1 MNKILGLFL
10 VLALLIFQGCKKE
23 ERLTIAVGGAPSEV
37 EYLEKLIGE
46 FERRTG
52 IHVVL
57 RRQPTDTDQ
66 RRQELVIALKAGERD
81 PDLFLMDVI
90 WVPQFAA
97 SGWLEP
103 LDGYVRESGI
113 SLSDFFSGVV
123 EGVDRYDGKLIAL
136 PLYVD
141 GGLLYYRKDLLERYG
156 YAPPSTWEELVKQ
169 SKKVQRAIRKR
180 NPSFYGF
187 VWQGAQYEGLV
198 CNFLEFAA
206 SRGGGIVD
214 SLGRLTIDRPEN
226 TEALRFMRDLIV
238 RYEVSPPNTYT
249 EMKEEEVRLFFQ
261 RGDALFE
268 RNWPYAWKLHQADDS
283 PVKGK
288 VGMALLPSFK
298 GGRHVSTLGG
308 WHIGISR
315 FADRKKEAWEL
326 LRFLISEEVQKRLLL
341 DLGWNPGRRDVYSD
355 PEVLKEVPQAE
366 VLQSIFE
373 RAIPRPVLPFY
384 TRISEILQKY
394 LNSALSGD
402 MEPDE
407 ALKKAQKEAESVFS
421 LYEKK

>member
-1 MNKILGLFL
+1 MNKILLFVLVVGLL
-10 VLALLIFQGCKKE
+10 TVQGCKKE
-23 ERLTIAVGGAPSEV
+23 KRLTIAVGGAPSEV
-37 EYLEKLIGE
+37 EYLEKLVSE
-46 FERRTG
+46 FEKETG

-66 RRQELVIALKAGERD
+66 RRQELVIALKARERD

-103 LDGYVRESGI
+103 LDDYARESGVE
-113 SLSDFFSGVV
+113 LSSFFRGVV
-123 EGVDRYDGKLIAL
+123 ENVDRYDGKLIAL

-141 GGLLYYRKDLLERYG
+141 GGLLYYRKDLLEKFG
-156 YAPPSTWEELVKQ
+156 FSPPSTWDELVRQARKIQ
-169 SKKVQRAIRKR
+169 KEVRKK

-206 SRGGGIVD
+206 SMGGGLTD

-226 TEALRFMRDLIV
+226 IRALQFMRDLIN
-238 RYEVSPPNTYT
+238 RYRISPPNTYT
-249 EMKEEEVRLFFQ
+249 EMREEEVRLFFQ

-283 PVKGK
+283 PVRGK
-288 VGMALLPSFK
+288 VGMSLLPSST

-308 WHIGISR
+308 WHVGISR

-326 LRFLISEEVQKRLLL
+326 LKFLVSKEIQKRLLF
-341 DLGWNPGRRDVYSD
+341 DLGWNPGRRDVYGD
-355 PEVLKEVPQAE
+355 PEVLKEVPQAA

-373 RAIPRPVLPFY
+373 KAIPRPVLPFY

-402 MEPDE
+402 MEPDD
-407 ALKKAQKEAESVFS
+407 ALKSAQKEAEVVFS
-421 LYEKK
+421 LYEKR